1 MTDITIPGFH
11 FAGVA
16 CGLKPQ
22 TAAYG
27 GRALDLALIVSDAP
41 CSAAGVFTQNRF
53 PAAPVLYD
61 KAALQVNPTA
71 MRAVVINAGNANA
84 CTGAQG
90 LTDAAA
96 MAALAET
103 ALGLPAGA
111 ALVMST
117 GVIGLPLPM
126 EKIEAGVSEA
136 ARLARS
142 ETGQSM
148 NTPSAVAGLRPSH
161 DATTPAAGAG
171 LRPSHDATTPSAGAG
186 LRPSHDATT
195 PSAGAGLR
203 PSHDATTPAAGA
215 GLRPSHDGV
224 QLAAQA
230 IMTTDTR
237 PKLAARRAGAAS
249 LLGMAK
255 GAAMIHPNM
264 ATMLAVIVTDAA
276 VEPGALHAMLRRAVD
291 GSFNAI
297 SVDGDTS
304 TNDTVLVLANGLAG
318 PVDLAAFEAALTEIC
333 TDLAQQIVRD
343 AEGASKFI
351 AVQVSGAAS
360 QAEARQ
366 VAQTIATSAL
376 VKTAVYGGDPNWGR
390 VLAAAGRSGVA
401 LDPGRAALWFAGDG
415 GVEYQVVAGG
425 APLAYDEAEAA
436 RIFTCHDLLIHL
448 DLGGGAAEAT
458 VWTSDLTHDY
468 VSLNAHYRT

>member
-1 MTDITIPGFH
+1 MTESGVPGFR

-27 GRALDLALIVSDAP
+27 GRALDLALIVSDVP
-41 CSAAGVFTQNRF
+41 CAAAGVFTQNRF

-61 KAALQVNPTA
+61 RAALQANPAA
-71 MRAVVINAGNANA
+71 MHTVVINAGNANA
-84 CTGAQG
+84 CTGQQG
-90 LTDAAA
+90 LADAAA
-96 MAALAET
+96 MAALAE
-103 ALGLPAGA
+103 AGLGLPAGS

-126 EKIEAGVSEA
+126 DKVEAGIRDA
-136 ARLARS
+136 TGLARS
-142 ETGQSM
+142 EAGQSGEGRM
-148 NTPSAVAGLRPSH
+148 
-161 DATTPAAGAG
+161 
-171 LRPSHDATTPSAGAG
+171 
-186 LRPSHDATT
+186 
-195 PSAGAGLR
+195 
-203 PSHDATTPAAGA
+203 
-215 GLRPSHDGV
+215 
-224 QLAAQA
+224 LAAQA
-230 IMTTDTR
+230 IMTTDTK
-237 PKLAARRAGAAS
+237 PKLAARRVGGAS

-264 ATMLAVIVTDAA
+264 ATMLAVVVTDAA
-276 VEPGALHAMLRRAVD
+276 VEPAVLHAVLRRAAAR
-291 GSFNAI
+291 SFNAI

-304 TNDTVLVLANGLAG
+304 TNDTVLALANGLAG
-318 PVDLAAFEAALTEIC
+318 PVDAVAFEAALTEVC

-343 AEGASKFI
+343 AEGASRFI
-351 AVQVSGAAS
+351 TVRVSSAGS
-360 QAEARQ
+360 EAEARQ
-366 VAQTIATSAL
+366 VAQTIATSLL

-390 VLAAAGRSGVA
+390 VLAAAGRSGVD

-415 GVEYQVVAGG
+415 GGDYQVVAAG

-436 RIFTCHDLLIHL
+436 RIFTCRDLLIHL
-448 DLGGGAAEAT
+448 DLGAGAAEST

>member
-1 MTDITIPGFH
+1 MHIAGFR
-11 FAGVA
+11 FAGVS
-16 CGLKPQ
+16 CGIKPQ

-27 GRALDLALIVSDAP
+27 GRALDLALIASDAP

-61 KAALQVNPTA
+61 IQALRANPA
-71 MRAVVINAGNANA
+71 GMRAVVINAGNANA

-90 LTDAAA
+90 LADARR
-96 MAALAET
+96 MAEWAES
-103 ALGLPAGA
+103 ALGLPAGS

-117 GVIGLPLPM
+117 GVIGLRLPM
-126 EKIEAGVSEA
+126 QKVEAGISEA
-136 ARLARS
+136 AILARS
-142 ETGQSM
+142 AIGNQPEGTGQS
-148 NTPSAVAGLRPSH
+148 NEG
-161 DATTPAAGAG
+161 
-171 LRPSHDATTPSAGAG
+171 
-186 LRPSHDATT
+186 
-195 PSAGAGLR
+195 
-203 PSHDATTPAAGA
+203 
-215 GLRPSHDGV
+215 
-224 QLAAQA
+224 QKLAAQA
-230 IMTTDTR
+230 MMTTDTK
-237 PKLAARRAGAAS
+237 PKLAARRVGQAG
-249 LLGMAK
+249 LLGIAK

-264 ATMLAVIVTDAA
+264 ATMLALIVTDAA
-276 VEPGALHAMLRRAVD
+276 VEPAALQAALHRSVD
-291 GSFNAI
+291 RSFNAI

-318 PVDLAAFEAALTEIC
+318 PVDLAAFEVALAEVCI
-333 TDLAQQIVRD
+333 DLAQQIVRD

-351 AVQVSGAAS
+351 AVRVSGAA
-360 QAEARQ
+360 AAVEARQ
-366 VAQTIATSAL
+366 AAQSIATSVL

-401 LDPGRAALWFAGDG
+401 LDPSRAALWFAGDG
-415 GVEYQVVAGG
+415 GGEYQVVAAG

-448 DLGGGAAEAT
+448 DLGMGAAEAT

>member
-1 MTDITIPGFH
+1 MTEMGVPGFR

-41 CSAAGVFTQNRF
+41 CAAAGVFTQNRF

-61 KAALQVNPTA
+61 REALQANPA
-71 MRAVVINAGNANA
+71 AIRAVVINAGNANA
-84 CTGAQG
+84 CTGEQG
-90 LTDAAA
+90 LADAQR
-96 MAALAET
+96 MAALAE
-103 ALGLPAGA
+103 AELGLPAGS

-117 GVIGLPLPM
+117 GVIGLPLQM
-126 EKIEAGVSEA
+126 DKVEAGIRDA
-136 ARLARS
+136 AGLARS
-142 ETGQSM
+142 ETGQSGEGRM
-148 NTPSAVAGLRPSH
+148 
-161 DATTPAAGAG
+161 
-171 LRPSHDATTPSAGAG
+171 
-186 LRPSHDATT
+186 
-195 PSAGAGLR
+195 
-203 PSHDATTPAAGA
+203 
-215 GLRPSHDGV
+215 
-224 QLAAQA
+224 LAAQA
-230 IMTTDTR
+230 IMTTDTQ
-237 PKLAARRAGAAS
+237 PKLAARQVGGTS

-264 ATMLAVIVTDAA
+264 ATMLAVVLTDAA
-276 VEPGALHAMLRRAVD
+276 VEPAALHATLRQAVER
-291 GSFNAI
+291 SFNAI

-318 PVDLAAFEAALTEIC
+318 PVEPAAFEAALTEVC

-343 AEGASKFI
+343 AEGASKF
-351 AVQVSGAAS
+351 VTVRVSGAAS
-360 QAEARQ
+360 EPDARQ
-366 VAQTIATSAL
+366 AAQTIATSLL

-390 VLAAAGRSGVA
+390 VLAAAGRSSVE
-401 LDPGRAALWFAGDG
+401 LDPARAALWFAGDG
-415 GVEYQVVAGG
+415 GPEYQVVAAG
-425 APLAYDEAEAA
+425 APLAYDETEAA

-448 DLGGGAAEAT
+448 DLGAGAAEAT

>member
-1 MTDITIPGFH
+1 MVEMDVPGFR

-16 CGLKPQ
+16 CGIKPQ

-61 KAALQVNPTA
+61 RAALQANPMA
-71 MRAVVINAGNANA
+71 VRAVAINAGNANA
-84 CTGAQG
+84 CTGQQG
-90 LTDAAA
+90 LANAAA
-96 MAALAET
+96 MAALAEVE
-103 ALGLPAGA
+103 LDLPTGS

-126 EKIEAGVSEA
+126 DKVAAGIRDA
-136 ARLARS
+136 AHLALS
-142 ETGQSM
+142 ETGQ
-148 NTPSAVAGLRPSH
+148 G
-161 DATTPAAGAG
+161 GEG
-171 LRPSHDATTPSAGAG
+171 IE
-186 LRPSHDATT
+186 
-195 PSAGAGLR
+195 
-203 PSHDATTPAAGA
+203 
-215 GLRPSHDGV
+215 
-224 QLAAQA
+224 LAAQA

-237 PKLAARRAGAAS
+237 PKLAARRAGEAS

-264 ATMLAVIVTDAA
+264 ATMLAVVVTDAA
-276 VEPGALHAMLRRAVD
+276 LEPAVLHAMLRRAVD

-318 PVDLAAFEAALTEIC
+318 PVDPAAFEAALAEVC

-343 AEGASKFI
+343 AEGASKFV
-351 AVQVSGAAS
+351 AVRVSGAAS
-360 QAEARQ
+360 AAEARQ
-366 VAQTIATSAL
+366 AAQTIATSLL
-376 VKTAVYGGDPNWGR
+376 VKTAIYGGDPNWGR
-390 VLAAAGRSGVA
+390 VLAAAGRSGVE
-401 LDPGRAALWFAGDG
+401 LDPARAALWFSGDG
-415 GVEYQVVAGG
+415 GAAYQVVAAG
-425 APLAYDEAEAA
+425 APLAYDETEAA
-436 RIFTCHDLLIHL
+436 RIFACHDLLIHL
-448 DLGGGAAEAT
+448 DLGAGAAAAT

>member
-1 MTDITIPGFH
+1 MTDIDIRGFH
-11 FAGVA
+11 LAGAA

-27 GRALDLALIVSDAP
+27 GRALDLALVVSDAP
-41 CSAAGVFTQNRF
+41 CAAAGVFTQNRF

-61 KAALQVNPTA
+61 RQALQANPTG

-84 CTGAQG
+84 CTGEQG
-90 LTDAAA
+90 LADAAR

-103 ALGLPAGA
+103 AMGLPAGS

-126 EKIEAGVSEA
+126 DKVDTGIREAGV
-136 ARLARS
+136 LARS
-142 ETGQSM
+142 VPPGGSAQTGQSKE
-148 NTPSAVAGLRPSH
+148 GRE
-161 DATTPAAGAG
+161 
-171 LRPSHDATTPSAGAG
+171 
-186 LRPSHDATT
+186 
-195 PSAGAGLR
+195 
-203 PSHDATTPAAGA
+203 
-215 GLRPSHDGV
+215 
-224 QLAAQA
+224 LASQA

-237 PKLAARRAGAAS
+237 PKLAARQVGGAG

-264 ATMLAVIVTDAA
+264 ATLLAVIVTDAA
-276 VEPGALHAMLRRAVD
+276 VAPAALHAALRRAVD
-291 GSFNAI
+291 RSFNAI

-304 TNDTVLVLANGLAG
+304 TNDTVLILANGLAG
-318 PVDLAAFEAALTEIC
+318 PVDPAAFEAALTEVC

-351 AVQVSGAAS
+351 AVRVTGASGES
-360 QAEARQ
+360 DARQ
-366 VAQTIATSAL
+366 VAQTIATSLL

-390 VLAAAGRSGVA
+390 VLAAAGRSGVD
-401 LDPGRAALWFAGDG
+401 LDPARAALWFSGDG
-415 GVEYQVVAGG
+415 GAEYQVVAAG
-425 APLAYDEAEAA
+425 APLAYDEDEAA

-448 DLGGGAAEAT
+448 DLGAGAAEAT

>member
-1 MTDITIPGFH
+1 MTDIDIRGFH

-27 GRALDLALIVSDAP
+27 GRALDLALVVSDGP
-41 CSAAGVFTQNRF
+41 CAAAGVFTQNRF

-61 KAALQVNPTA
+61 RQALQANPAA

-84 CTGAQG
+84 CTGEQG
-90 LTDAAA
+90 LADAAA

-103 ALGLPAGA
+103 ALGLPAGC

-126 EKIEAGVSEA
+126 DKVEAG
-136 ARLARS
+136 LH
-142 ETGQSM
+142 T
-148 NTPSAVAGLRPSH
+148 AVAGLRPSH
-161 DATTPAAGAG
+161 E
-171 LRPSHDATTPSAGAG
+171 
-186 LRPSHDATT
+186 
-195 PSAGAGLR
+195 
-203 PSHDATTPAAGA
+203 
-215 GLRPSHDGV
+215 GV

-237 PKLAARRAGAAS
+237 PKLAARRVGDAS
-249 LLGMAK
+249 LLGLAK

-264 ATMLAVIVTDAA
+264 ATMLAVLVTDAA
-276 VEPGALHAMLRRAVD
+276 VEPAALHAALRRAVD
-291 GSFNAI
+291 RSFNAI

-318 PVDLAAFEAALTEIC
+318 PVDPAAFERALGGVC

-351 AVQVSGAAS
+351 TVQVSGAAS
-360 QAEARQ
+360 EAEARR
-366 VAQTIATSAL
+366 VAQTIATSLL

-390 VLAAAGRSGVA
+390 VLAAAGRSGVE
-401 LDPGRAALWFAGDG
+401 LDAGRAALWFAGDG
-415 GVEYQVVAGG
+415 GAEFQTVAAG
-425 APLAYDEAEAA
+425 APLPYDETEAA
-436 RIFTCHDLLIHL
+436 RIFTCRDLLIHL
-448 DLGGGAAEAT
+448 DLGAGPAEAT

>member
-1 MTDITIPGFH
+1 MTERGVPGFR

-27 GRALDLALIVSDAP
+27 GRALDLALIVSDVP
-41 CSAAGVFTQNRF
+41 CAAAGVFTQNRF

-61 KAALQVNPTA
+61 REALQANPAA

-84 CTGAQG
+84 CTGQQG
-90 LTDAAA
+90 LANAAA
-96 MAALAET
+96 MASLVEAG
-103 ALGLPAGA
+103 LGLPAGST
-111 ALVMST
+111 LVMST

-126 EKIEAGVSEA
+126 DKVEAGIRDA
-136 ARLARS
+136 AVLARS
-142 ETGQSM
+142 APPGGFAQTGQSKPH
-148 NTPSAVAGLRPSH
+148 TAVAGLRPSH
-161 DATTPAAGAG
+161 E
-171 LRPSHDATTPSAGAG
+171 
-186 LRPSHDATT
+186 
-195 PSAGAGLR
+195 
-203 PSHDATTPAAGA
+203 
-215 GLRPSHDGV
+215 GV

-237 PKLAARRAGAAS
+237 PKLAARRVDGAS

-264 ATMLAVIVTDAA
+264 ATMLAVVVTDAA
-276 VEPGALHAMLRRAVD
+276 VAPAPLHAMLRRAAD
-291 GSFNAI
+291 RSFNAI

-318 PVDLAAFEAALTEIC
+318 PIDPAAFEAALTEVC

-343 AEGASKFI
+343 AEGASKYI
-351 AVQVSGAAS
+351 TVRVTGAAS
-360 QAEARQ
+360 EAGARH
-366 VAQTIATSAL
+366 VAQTIATSLL
-376 VKTAVYGGDPNWGR
+376 VKTAIYGGDPNWGR
-390 VLAAAGRSGVA
+390 VLAAAGRSGVE
-401 LDPGRAALWFAGDG
+401 LDPAHVALWFSGEG
-415 GVEYQVVAGG
+415 GPEYQVVAAG

-436 RIFTCHDLLIHL
+436 SIFACHDLLIHL
-448 DLGGGAAEAT
+448 DLGAGAAEAT

>member
-1 MTDITIPGFH
+1 MTERGVPGFR

-27 GRALDLALIVSDAP
+27 GRALDLALIVSAVP

-61 KAALQVNPTA
+61 RAALQANPAA

-84 CTGAQG
+84 CTGQQG
-90 LTDAAA
+90 LADAAA
-96 MAALAET
+96 MAALAE
-103 ALGLPAGA
+103 AELGLPAGS

-126 EKIEAGVSEA
+126 DKVEIGICDASK
-136 ARLARS
+136 LARS
-142 ETGQSM
+142 ETGQSSEGRM
-148 NTPSAVAGLRPSH
+148 
-161 DATTPAAGAG
+161 
-171 LRPSHDATTPSAGAG
+171 
-186 LRPSHDATT
+186 
-195 PSAGAGLR
+195 
-203 PSHDATTPAAGA
+203 
-215 GLRPSHDGV
+215 
-224 QLAAQA
+224 LAAQA
-230 IMTTDTR
+230 IMTTDTK
-237 PKLAARRAGAAS
+237 PKLAARQVSGAS
-249 LLGMAK
+249 LLGLAK

-276 VEPGALHAMLRRAVD
+276 VDPATLQSMLRRAAD
-291 GSFNAI
+291 RSFNAI

-318 PVDLAAFEAALTEIC
+318 PVDPAAFEAALTEVC

-343 AEGASKFI
+343 AEGASKFVT
-351 AVQVSGAAS
+351 VQVSGAAGE
-360 QAEARQ
+360 AEARQ
-366 VAQTIATSAL
+366 VAQTIATSLL

-390 VLAAAGRSGVA
+390 VLAAAGRSGVE
-401 LDPGRAALWFAGDG
+401 LDPAHAALWFAGDG
-415 GVEYQVVAGG
+415 GAEYPVVAGG
-425 APLAYDEAEAA
+425 APLACDEAETA
-436 RIFTCHDLLIHL
+436 RIFACRDLLIHL
-448 DLGGGAAEAT
+448 DLGAGAAEAT

>member
-1 MTDITIPGFH
+1 MGWAASCSDASTTRKTTHDRQQFDVSINGFR

-16 CGLKPQ
+16 CGLKPK

-61 KAALQVNPTA
+61 KAGLAGQSGRHARGGDQRGQRQRLHRRSRARPTPRMA
-71 MRAVVINAGNANA
+71 ELVE
-84 CTGAQG
+84 
-90 LTDAAA
+90 
-96 MAALAET
+96 AALD
-103 ALGLPAGA
+103 LPAGS

-126 EKIEAGVSEA
+126 DKVEAGIGEA
-136 ARLARS
+136 AVQARS
-142 ETGQSM
+142 ETGQSREGQM
-148 NTPSAVAGLRPSH
+148 
-161 DATTPAAGAG
+161 
-171 LRPSHDATTPSAGAG
+171 
-186 LRPSHDATT
+186 
-195 PSAGAGLR
+195 
-203 PSHDATTPAAGA
+203 
-215 GLRPSHDGV
+215 
-224 QLAAQA
+224 LAAQA
-230 IMTTDTR
+230 IMTTDTK
-237 PKLAARRAGAAS
+237 PKLAMQRVGRAS

-264 ATMLAVIVTDAA
+264 ATMLAVVVTDAA
-276 VEPGALHAMLRRAVD
+276 VEPAALHAMLRRAAD
-291 GSFNAI
+291 RSFNAI

-318 PVDLAAFEAALTEIC
+318 PVDAAAFEAALTALHRTWPSRSC
-333 TDLAQQIVRD
+333 ATPRAP
-343 AEGASKFI
+343 ASSSRYGSR
-351 AVQVSGAAS
+351 ARPARPS
-360 QAEARQ
+360 ARQ
-366 VAQTIATSAL
+366 VAQTIATSLL

-390 VLAAAGRSGVA
+390 VLAAAGRSGVE
-401 LDPGRAALWFAGDG
+401 LDPACAALWFAGDG
-415 GVEYQVVAGG
+415 GAEYQVVAGG

-448 DLGGGAAEAT
+448 DLGAGAAEAT

>member
-1 MTDITIPGFH
+1 MTESGVPGFR

-16 CGLKPQ
+16 CDLKPQ

-41 CSAAGVFTQNRF
+41 CAAAGVFTQNRF

-61 KAALQVNPTA
+61 RAALQANPAA

-84 CTGAQG
+84 CTGQQG
-90 LTDAAA
+90 LADAAR
-96 MAALAET
+96 MAALAE
-103 ALGLPAGA
+103 AELGLPAGS

-117 GVIGLPLPM
+117 GVIGVPLPM
-126 EKIEAGVSEA
+126 DKVEAGIREA
-136 ARLARS
+136 GTPARS
-142 ETGQSM
+142 VPPGGSAQTGQSR
-148 NTPSAVAGLRPSH
+148 NTHTAV
-161 DATTPAAGAG
+161 
-171 LRPSHDATTPSAGAG
+171 
-186 LRPSHDATT
+186 
-195 PSAGAGLR
+195 
-203 PSHDATTPAAGA
+203 A

-230 IMTTDTR
+230 IMTTDTK
-237 PKLAARRAGAAS
+237 PKLAARWVGGAS
-249 LLGMAK
+249 LMGIAK

-264 ATMLAVIVTDAA
+264 ATMLAVVVTDAV
-276 VEPGALHAMLRRAVD
+276 VEPAELHATLRCAVD
-291 GSFNAI
+291 RSFNAI

-318 PVDLAAFEAALTEIC
+318 PVDPATFETALTEVCI
-333 TDLAQQIVRD
+333 DLAQQIVRD
-343 AEGASKFI
+343 AEGATKF
-351 AVQVSGAAS
+351 VTVRVSGAAS
-360 QAEARQ
+360 EADARQ
-366 VAQTIATSAL
+366 VAQTIAASLL

-401 LDPGRAALWFAGDG
+401 LDPARAALWFSGDG
-415 GVEYQVVAGG
+415 GGEYQVVAAG
-425 APLAYDEAEAA
+425 APLPYDEAEAA
-436 RIFTCHDLLIHL
+436 RIFACHELLIHL
-448 DLGGGAAEAT
+448 DLGAGAAGAT